1 MKHAKWIS
9 VLMLLFVPLIAAAQL
24 APTERIVTQVPF
36 KFAVGDVAMPA
47 GEVTVQLADE
57 KGWVLTVSN
66 RDAKKAIF
74 ALAAAT
80 AAKKA
85 APESALV
92 FHKYGDR
99 YFLVAMMIG
108 DSRAV
113 YEFRQ
118 SKLEKE
124 LLAQNLRATEEILLA
139 SAR

>member
-9 VLMLLFVPLIAAAQL
+9 ALMLLFVPLIAAAQL
-24 APTERIVTQVPF
+24 RQSERIVTQVPF
-36 KFAVGDVAMPA
+36 RFTVGNVAIPA
-47 GEVTVQLADE
+47 GECSVQLADQ

-66 RDAKKAIF
+66 RDAKI
-74 ALAAAT
+74 ALFTHTVPNAAR
-80 AAKKA
+80 KI
-85 APESALV
+85 APASALV

-99 YFLVAMMIG
+99 YFLVALRVS

-124 LLAQNLRATEEILLA
+124 LIAQNLRPTEEILLA
-139 SAR
+139 SAN

>member
-9 VLMLLFVPLIAAAQL
+9 ALMLLFVPLIAAAQL
-24 APTERIVTQVPF
+24 AQSERIVTQVPF
-36 KFAVGDVAMPA
+36 RFTVGNVAIPA
-47 GEVTVQLADE
+47 GECSVQLADQ

-66 RDAKKAIF
+66 RDAKI
-74 ALAAAT
+74 ALFTHTVPNAAR
-80 AAKKA
+80 KI
-85 APESALV
+85 APASALV

-99 YFLVAMMIG
+99 YFLVALRVS

-124 LLAQNLRATEEILLA
+124 LIAQNLRPTEEILLA
-139 SAR
+139 SAK